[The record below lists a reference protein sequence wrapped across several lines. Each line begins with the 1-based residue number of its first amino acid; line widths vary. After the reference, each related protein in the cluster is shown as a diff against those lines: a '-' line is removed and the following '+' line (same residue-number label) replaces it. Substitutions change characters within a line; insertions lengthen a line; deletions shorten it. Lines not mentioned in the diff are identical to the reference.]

1 MNGRRILAV
10 VVAAVVYFGIG
21 ALWYGQFSNAW
32 LAGIGKTM
40 AQLQAENPGNLPYA
54 VAFLAV
60 FLECAVLAL
69 LLGRSGGGGWLD
81 GAKLGIVLALAFVG
95 AQLALNYAFEGRG
108 VTLWLINTGY
118 AVVGLTVAGAI
129 IGAMTPPRAD

>member
-10 VVAAVVYFGIG
+10 VIAASVYFGLG
-21 ALWYGQFSNAW
+21 ALWYGQLANVW

-40 AQLQAENPGNLPYA
+40 AQLQAEVPGNLPYA

-69 LLGRSGGGGWLD
+69 LLARLGGAGWLD
-81 GAKLGIVLALAFVG
+81 GAKLGIVLALGLVG
-95 AQLALNYAFEGRG
+95 AQLALNYAFEGRS

-129 IGAMTPPRAD
+129 LGAMTPRTGD